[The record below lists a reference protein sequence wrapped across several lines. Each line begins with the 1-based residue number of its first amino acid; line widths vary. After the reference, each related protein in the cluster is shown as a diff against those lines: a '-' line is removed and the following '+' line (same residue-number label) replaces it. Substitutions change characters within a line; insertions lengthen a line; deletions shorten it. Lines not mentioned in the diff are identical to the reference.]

1 MTSVPRAALAL
12 LVVLGA
18 ACSSLGQ
25 TRPTADP
32 LAGTYTVKGG
42 GAALDVFNALADGF
56 RVAHPTVRF
65 SFEDIGSAA
74 GFRLAASGDVD
85 FSTAS
90 ATPAPDLAPQLTL
103 VPVGVS
109 ATAVIVNAANPVTA
123 LTKTQVRDVFSG
135 AVTDWSA
142 VSSGR
147 GKIRVVIREATSALR
162 SNFDSYFFTGKA
174 TYAADAIELNTG
186 DDVTRAVASEAGVI
200 GMVTVTSQLRQ
211 DGRVRAI
218 GIDGVAPTHSDILSG
233 RYPVRRSLYLA
244 YRTSGA
250 RPAVTAF
257 FAYVQSEEGQH
268 IIDRITTGDRG

>member
-1 MTSVPRAALAL
+1 MTMLPRAALAL
-12 LVVLGA
+12 VMVAA
-18 ACSSLGQ
+18 ACGPFGRSQ
-25 TRPTADP
+25 PTADP

-42 GAALDVFNALADGF
+42 GAALDVFNALSDGF
-56 RVAHPTVRF
+56 RGAHPTVRF

-85 FSTAS
+85 LTTAS

-103 VPVGVS
+103 VPIGVS
-109 ATAVIVNAANPVTA
+109 ATAVIVNASNPVTD
-123 LTKTQVRDVFSG
+123 LTKTQVRQVFSG

-142 VSSGR
+142 VSSGTGR
-147 GKIRVVIREATSALR
+147 IRVVIREATSALR

-174 TYAADAIELNTG
+174 MYAADAIELNNG
-186 DDVTRAVASEAGVI
+186 DDVTRAVASETAVV
-200 GMVTVTSQLRQ
+200 GMITVTSQLRR

-218 GIDGVAPTHSDILSG
+218 GIDGVSPTHSDIVSG

-244 YRTSGA
+244 YRASGV

-257 FAYVQSEEGQH
+257 IAYVQSEEGQH
-268 IIDRITTGDRG
+268 IIDRVTTGGGG